1 MASRKEEKQKYLDQ
15 PSAQHPANTSL
26 SICQI
31 SVPLGHQGGRSFAG
45 EQMWVEAGPWVG
57 ARTDPGRPVG
67 VGGRKEEDP
76 CGEMG
81 NVR

>member
-1 MASRKEEKQKYLDQ
+1 MASRKEITQMYLDQ
-15 PSAQHPANTSL
+15 PSTQHPANTSL
-26 SICQI
+26 SIFQI
-31 SVPLGHQGGRSFAG
+31 SVLLGRQEGRSFAG
-45 EQMWVEAGPWVG
+45 EQMWVEAGPLVG